1 MNRQGPYQR
10 LGSITLSVF
19 FLLAPWARPS
29 AQERPEQPTVPMDST
44 KMKVGQTPIPTSEQP
59 PQPQSIAAS
68 SDSAKSIAKVT
79 RIPVVAISSLDPK
92 GGVTSEEAGIIADN
106 LAAQLQQSGIYRV
119 MERSQMDQILKE
131 QNFQQSG
138 ACDGSQCAVEMGKL
152 LGIDYMVVGSI
163 GKIGT
168 IHSMSLRLVDVGTG
182 EALRTS
188 ALNHKGGLEDVLTEL
203 LPLAVADLTGRKRP
217 KAILAAQEPS
227 TQPKTVAPMPA
238 AVAAARSN
246 TPVPAPKVETPTP
259 TTVAATTS
267 TPVPEPEKPATP
279 EHKKALWPW
288 VAGGVAIA
296 AGGAAAFVLFSSKS
310 SSNTNSTGTSS
321 PGSTTPAV
329 TEQTVN
335 VVMP

>member
-1 MNRQGPYQR
+1 MNRTISRHR
-10 LGSITLSVF
+10 LGFVTLSVF
-19 FLLAPWARPS
+19 FLLAPWGHTS
-29 AQERPEQPTVPMDST
+29 AQERPEQLAVPVDSIKVKMDE
-44 KMKVGQTPIPTSEQP
+44 TPIPASEQSSQSP
-59 PQPQSIAAS
+59 PIAAA
-68 SDSAKSIAKVT
+68 SDSAKSKAKVT

-106 LAAQLQQSGIYRV
+106 LAAQLQQSGIFRV

-152 LGIDYMVVGSI
+152 LGIDCMVVGSI

-188 ALNHKGGLEDVLTEL
+188 SLNRKGGLEDVLTEL
-203 LPLAVADLTGRKRP
+203 LPMAVSDLTGKERP
-217 KAILAAQEPS
+217 KASKTAPEPI
-227 TQPKTVAPMPA
+227 PAPVAVAPKPTS
-238 AVAAARSN
+238 AAAA
-246 TPVPAPKVETPTP
+246 TAAPLAPAPAPKADAPKP
-259 TTVAATTS
+259 ASAAATTAAPAS
-267 TPVPEPEKPATP
+267 EKPAAP
-279 EHKKALWPW
+279 EQKKALWPW
-288 VAGGVAIA
+288 VAGGVAVA
-296 AGGAAAFVLFSSKS
+296 AGGAAAFVLLSGKS
-310 SSNTNSTGTSS
+310 SSNAASPSTSA